1 MEGDAMSCRGRQD
14 ILQEYVEGR
23 LSADAR
29 SELELH
35 LRACA
40 SCRKDLRA
48 YRALLVAL
56 PAMPDPQIP
65 VDLSA
70 QVMAAVRARRL
81 AHRPARET
89 AAATFVRRSLLAIM
103 AGAFAV
109 SLGIALWDFLG
120 RIATFAGR
128 TMSHDLVALWDAARD
143 LWSLVKLLGEVAVV
157 LRPIAQQLW
166 SVTWRAGEPLQ
177 AYGLFILAGYIG
189 VLLLGALLCWR
200 ALFPRG
206 ERRLTH
212 ASS

>member
-1 MEGDAMSCRGRQD
+1 MEGDAMSCRDRQD
-14 ILQEYVEGR
+14 LLQEHVEGR
-23 LSADAR
+23 LRADAR

-48 YRALLVAL
+48 YRALLGAL

-81 AHRPARET
+81 MRRPARET
-89 AAATFVRRSLLAIM
+89 AAATVIRRSVLAAM
-103 AGAFAV
+103 AGACAIT
-109 SLGIALWDFLG
+109 LGIALWDFSS
-120 RIATFAGR
+120 RITTFAGR
-128 TMSHDLVALWDAARD
+128 TMSRDLVALWDAARD
-143 LWSLVKLLGEVAVV
+143 LWSLVKLLGEVAVL

-166 SVTWRAGEPLQ
+166 SVTWRAGELLQ
-177 AYGLFILAGYIG
+177 GYGLFILAGYIG
-189 VLLLGALLCWR
+189 ILLVGALLCWW

>member
-1 MEGDAMSCRGRQD
+1 MEGDAMSCRDRQD
-14 ILQEYVEGR
+14 LLQEYVEGR
-23 LSADAR
+23 LRADVR

-48 YRALLVAL
+48 YRALLVTL

-81 AHRPARET
+81 MHRPARET
-89 AAATFVRRSLLAIM
+89 AAATVIRRSVLAAL
-103 AGAFAV
+103 AGACAI
-109 SLGIALWDFLG
+109 SLGIALWDFSS

-128 TMSHDLVALWDAARD
+128 TMSRDLVALWDAARD
-143 LWSLVKLLGEVAVV
+143 LWSLVKLLGEVAVL
-157 LRPIAQQLW
+157 LRPVAQQLW
-166 SVTWRAGEPLQ
+166 SVAWPAGELLQ

-189 VLLLGALLCWR
+189 ILLVGALLCWR

>member
-1 MEGDAMSCRGRQD
+1 MSCRDRQNS
-14 ILQEYVEGR
+14 LQDHAEGR
-23 LSADAR
+23 LGAGAR

-89 AAATFVRRSLLAIM
+89 AAAALVRRSLLAVM
-103 AGAFAV
+103 AGAFAL
-109 SLGIALWDFLG
+109 SFGIALWGFSP
-120 RIATFAGR
+120 RIVAFAGQ
-128 TMSHDLVALWDAARD
+128 TMSRDLVALWGAVRD
-143 LWSLVKLLGEVAVV
+143 LWSLVRLLEDVALLV
-157 LRPIAQQLW
+157 RPVAQQLW
-166 SVTWRAGEPLQ
+166 SLTWRAGEPLQ
-177 AYGLFILAGYIG
+177 PLGPILLVAYIG
-189 VLLLGALLCWR
+189 MLLVGALLCWR